1 MVAEILVLGAGLGGL
16 STAMLL
22 VRGGHQV
29 TVLERDP
36 AEPPPAA
43 QAWEAWERR
52 GINQFRLP
60 HLMLPRWRA
69 QMEQELPEVLDEL
82 TAVGGLRVNMLASL
96 PETRRGPLRDGD
108 ERFET
113 VTARRPVLEAAVAA
127 VAGRTPGVT
136 IRRGVAATGLLADPL
151 PGTQTPHVQ
160 GVLTAGGRTV
170 RADLVV
176 DCGGRRSALGS
187 WLEAVGARRPAEER
201 EDCGFVYY
209 ARHFRTTTGELPAA
223 RANVLQHYNSVS
235 LLTLPADNGTWS
247 VVFTTSSRDP
257 ALRALRDP
265 SRWNAALARY
275 PLVAAWGEGQPI
287 TGVDAIAGIEDRHRR
302 LVVDDRPVATGVV
315 AVGDAWACTNPSL
328 GRGAAIGLLHASCLR
343 DILRDVDPG
352 DPEKLARRFD
362 EATTTVVEPLY
373 RMTVGFDRHRL
384 AEIAADVD
392 GTPYVTDD
400 PRWLVGKATFAASLT
415 DPDITRAYLS
425 LASLLVTPD
434 ELFATP
440 GLVDR
445 VLQLGAGAPN
455 YPLPGPSRQ
464 ELLAIIAD

>member
-52 GINQFRLP
+52 GVNQFRLP

-275 PLVAAWGEGQPI
+275 PLVAAWGEGEPI

-464 ELLAIIAD
+464 ELLATIAD